1 MIGTPSK
8 AKLVLKDNE
17 VWVPQLR
24 LNPELEVDLM
34 KQMKSLEKIDV
45 TYLKRIPNVLDI
57 PEGSNFSWTP
67 FNLSSRLRFLIMGFK
82 NNDVKYTENNS
93 KFIQEK
99 DGKRLISLQ
108 VELRNVFY
116 PVTPMKFDVTKNDN
130 VLPYSH
136 YVALCKVFAN
146 DPQLNLRDFM
156 NLYTIFCFVFT
167 AVFYS
172 M

>member
-1 MIGTPSK
+1 M
-8 AKLVLKDNE
+8 
-17 VWVPQLR
+17 
-24 LNPELEVDLM
+24 
-34 KQMKSLEKIDV
+34 
-45 TYLKRIPNVLDI
+45 DI
-57 PEGSNFSWTP
+57 PEGSNFTWTP
-67 FNLSSRLRFLIMGFK
+67 SNLSSRPRFLIMGFK

-93 KFIQEK
+93 RFIQEK

-146 DPQLNLRDFM
+146 DSQLNLRNVM
-156 NLYTIFCFVFT
+156 NLYTIFCFDFT
-167 AVFYS
+167 AQDIEETNGYQVTIHINKDTEFKAKCCCVILEEKKLTIGIQDGK
-172 M
+172 MMNVV